1 MATVRMSDGLK
12 DIMFRQMRKINPPKD
27 QKNMPQSWADA
38 AYKIWLTTEQGELV
52 CEMAQRKLAREMF
65 LKEVA
70 RIRVSSVNGETL
82 WGTVGG
88 NSTDKFYVPKDSG
101 YTEFS
106 IRLDHCAE
114 ANWIAEAIRAHQA
127 ENKAISAENQRVEK
141 EIMAMLNCAPTL
153 NGVLKKYP
161 FLRELVPAHVQSKL
175 AEKVKRTK
183 KEEEPEVL
191 DEDALA
197 IQRRLKIGIIANKV
211 SGE

>member
-12 DIMFRQMRKINPPKD
+12 DIMFRQMRKINPSKE

-88 NSTDKFYVPKDSG
+88 NSGDKFYVPKDSG

-106 IRLDHCAE
+106 IRIDCDE

-127 ENKAISAENQRVEK
+127 ENKAISAENMRVEK

-161 FLRELVPAHVQSKL
+161 FLRELVPDHVKSKL
-175 AEKVKRTK
+175 AEKVKRVK
-183 KEEEPEVL
+183 KDDEEEATPD
-191 DEDALA
+191 DEALA
-197 IQRRLKIGIIANKV
+197 IQRKLKIGIIANKV